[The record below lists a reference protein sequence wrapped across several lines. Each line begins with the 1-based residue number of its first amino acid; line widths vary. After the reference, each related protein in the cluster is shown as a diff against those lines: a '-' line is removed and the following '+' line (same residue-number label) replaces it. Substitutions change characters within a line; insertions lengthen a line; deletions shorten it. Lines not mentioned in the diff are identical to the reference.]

1 MWLQNIKDW
10 TGMALEKMITAARN
24 WEEWKRTVR
33 QLQIANATEMD
44 GFEVIVLTS
53 LTQNQVFPN
62 NFMNA
67 NLYANLVCRWFL
79 VKKLHD

>member
-1 MWLQNIKDW
+1 
-10 TGMALEKMITAARN
+10 MITAARN

-44 GFEVIVLTS
+44 GFEVIILTS

-62 NFMNA
+62 NLMNA

-79 VKKLHD
+79 V